1 MDRIHLV
8 ECPRDALQGWPYK
21 VSTEDKV
28 AYYRALI
35 DVGFDT
41 IDIGSFVS
49 PKAVPSM
56 ANTVKDYDHTVAIFG
71 LDKIPSNAIAFF
83 TCQLSIIED
92 EGMLP
97 KHGTRI
103 LVIAANER
111 GALEASKYETIDD
124 IGFPL
129 SLSETFQK
137 RNTGANIKEAF
148 TRLENIQ
155 NICINNSK
163 RLVVYLSMGFG
174 NPYGDKW
181 HPDMLTDFSDKLR
194 KEINV
199 EVIALSDTVGTAA
212 DNVVEAAFK
221 TVIKELPTVEF
232 GAHLHLHATA
242 GLSKIEAALRGGC
255 LRFDGA
261 IRGIG
266 GCPLAQDALVGN
278 APTEKLIEY
287 FVKRDLWS
295 VGNERAWDQSQNLAS
310 EIFSEI

>member
-8 ECPRDALQGWPYK
+8 ECPRDALQGWPHK

-56 ANTVKDYDHTVAIFG
+56 ANTAKV
-71 LDKIPSNAIAFF
+71 
-83 TCQLSIIED
+83 LSIIED

-111 GALEASKYETIDD
+111 GATEATKYETIDD

-137 RNTGANIKEAF
+137 RNTGASIEEAF

-194 KEINV
+194 KDINV

-212 DNVVEAAFK
+212 DNVVEEAFN

-295 VGNERAWDQSQNLAS
+295 VANERAWDQSQNLAS

>member
-8 ECPRDALQGWPYK
+8 ECPRDALQGWPHK

-56 ANTVKDYDHTVAIFG
+56 ANTAKV
-71 LDKIPSNAIAFF
+71 
-83 TCQLSIIED
+83 LSIIED

-97 KHGTRI
+97 KQGTRI

-111 GALEASKYETIDD
+111 GATEASKYETIDD

-137 RNTGANIKEAF
+137 RNTGASIEEAF

-194 KEINV
+194 KDINV

-212 DNVVEAAFK
+212 DNVVEEAFN

>member
-56 ANTVKDYDHTVAIFG
+56 ANTAKV
-71 LDKIPSNAIAFF
+71 
-83 TCQLSIIED
+83 LSIIED

-97 KHGTRI
+97 KQGTRI

-111 GALEASKYETIDD
+111 GAIEASKYETIDD

-212 DNVVEAAFK
+212 DNVVEEAFK

>member
-8 ECPRDALQGWPYK
+8 ECPRDALQGWPHK

-49 PKAVPSM
+49 TKAVPSM
-56 ANTVKDYDHTVAIFG
+56 ANTAKVF
-71 LDKIPSNAIAFF
+71 
-83 TCQLSIIED
+83 SIIED

-111 GALEASKYETIDD
+111 GATEASKYETIDD

-137 RNTGANIKEAF
+137 RNTGANIEEAF

-194 KEINV
+194 KDINV
-199 EVIALSDTVGTAA
+199 EVIALSDTVGTAT
-212 DNVVEAAFK
+212 DNVVEEAFK

-255 LRFDGA
+255 RRFDGA

-295 VGNERAWDQSQNLAS
+295 VANERAWDQSQNLAS

>member
-56 ANTVKDYDHTVAIFG
+56 ANTAKV
-71 LDKIPSNAIAFF
+71 
-83 TCQLSIIED
+83 LSIIED

-111 GALEASKYETIDD
+111 GAIEASKYETIDD

-212 DNVVEAAFK
+212 DNVVEEAFK

>member
-56 ANTVKDYDHTVAIFG
+56 ANTAKV
-71 LDKIPSNAIAFF
+71 
-83 TCQLSIIED
+83 LSIIED

>member
-49 PKAVPSM
+49 PKSVPSM
-56 ANTVKDYDHTVAIFG
+56 ANTAKV
-71 LDKIPSNAIAFF
+71 
-83 TCQLSIIED
+83 LSIIED

>member
-21 VSTEDKV
+21 VSTEDKI

-56 ANTVKDYDHTVAIFG
+56 ANTAKV
-71 LDKIPSNAIAFF
+71 
-83 TCQLSIIED
+83 LSIIED

-111 GALEASKYETIDD
+111 GAIEASKYETIDD

-212 DNVVEAAFK
+212 DNVVEEAFK

>member
-8 ECPRDALQGWPYK
+8 ECPRDALQGWPHK
-21 VSTEDKV
+21 ISTEDKI
-28 AYYRALI
+28 AYYRSLLN
-35 DVGFDT
+35 VGFDT

-49 PKAVPSM
+49 PNAVPSM
-56 ANTVKDYDHTVAIFG
+56 ANTAKVLSAIE
-71 LDKIPSNAIAFF
+71 N
-83 TCQLSIIED
+83 

-97 KHGTRI
+97 MPGTRI
-103 LVIAANER
+103 LVIVANER
-111 GALEASKYETIDD
+111 GATQAAKFNTIDD

-137 RNTGANIKEAF
+137 KNTGASIEEAF
-148 TRLENIQ
+148 SRLDNIQ

-174 NPYGDKW
+174 NPYGDLW
-181 HPDMLTDFSDKLR
+181 HPDMLTEFSNRLR
-194 KEINV
+194 NDINV
-199 EVIALSDTVGTAA
+199 KVIALSDTVGTAT
-212 DNVVEAAFK
+212 DKVVEDAFSA
-221 TVIKELPTVEF
+221 VITELPNIEF

-242 GLSKIEAALRGGC
+242 GLTKIEAALRGGC

-278 APTEKLIEY
+278 APTERMIEL
-287 FVKRDLWS
+287 FVNRGLWTI
-295 VGNERAWDQSQNLAS
+295 GNERAWEQSQNLAS
-310 EIFSEI
+310 EIFAEI

>member
-8 ECPRDALQGWPYK
+8 ECPRDALQGWPNK
-21 VSTEDKV
+21 VSTEDKI

-56 ANTVKDYDHTVAIFG
+56 ANTAKV
-71 LDKIPSNAIAFF
+71 
-83 TCQLSIIED
+83 LSIIED

-97 KHGTRI
+97 KQGTRI

-111 GALEASKYETIDD
+111 GATEASKYETIDD

-137 RNTGANIKEAF
+137 RNTGASIEEAF

-194 KEINV
+194 KDINV

-212 DNVVEAAFK
+212 DNVVEEAFK

>member
-56 ANTVKDYDHTVAIFG
+56 ANTAKV
-71 LDKIPSNAIAFF
+71 
-83 TCQLSIIED
+83 LSIIED

-97 KHGTRI
+97 KQGTRI

-111 GALEASKYETIDD
+111 GATEASKYETIDD

-137 RNTGANIKEAF
+137 RNTGASIEEAF

-194 KEINV
+194 KDINV

-212 DNVVEAAFK
+212 DNVVEEAFK

>member
-8 ECPRDALQGWPYK
+8 ECPRDALQGWPHK

-56 ANTVKDYDHTVAIFG
+56 ANTAKV
-71 LDKIPSNAIAFF
+71 
-83 TCQLSIIED
+83 LSIIED

-97 KHGTRI
+97 KQGTRI

-111 GALEASKYETIDD
+111 GATEASKYETIDD

-137 RNTGANIKEAF
+137 RNTGASIEEAF

-194 KEINV
+194 KDINV

-212 DNVVEAAFK
+212 DNVVEEAFK

>member
-8 ECPRDALQGWPYK
+8 ECPRDALQGWPHK

-49 PKAVPSM
+49 SKAVPSM
-56 ANTVKDYDHTVAIFG
+56 ANTAKV
-71 LDKIPSNAIAFF
+71 
-83 TCQLSIIED
+83 LSIIED

-111 GALEASKYETIDD
+111 GATEASKYETIDD

-137 RNTGANIKEAF
+137 RNTGANIEEAF

-181 HPDMLTDFSDKLR
+181 HPDMLTDFSDKL
-194 KEINV
+194 
-199 EVIALSDTVGTAA
+199 
-212 DNVVEAAFK
+212 
-221 TVIKELPTVEF
+221 
-232 GAHLHLHATA
+232 
-242 GLSKIEAALRGGC
+242 
-255 LRFDGA
+255 
-261 IRGIG
+261 
-266 GCPLAQDALVGN
+266 
-278 APTEKLIEY
+278 
-287 FVKRDLWS
+287 
-295 VGNERAWDQSQNLAS
+295 
-310 EIFSEI
+310 

>member
-8 ECPRDALQGWPYK
+8 ECPRDALQGWPHK

-56 ANTVKDYDHTVAIFG
+56 ANTAKV
-71 LDKIPSNAIAFF
+71 
-83 TCQLSIIED
+83 LSIIED

-111 GALEASKYETIDD
+111 GAIEASKYETIDD

-212 DNVVEAAFK
+212 DNVVEEAFK

-310 EIFSEI
+310 EIFSET

>member
-8 ECPRDALQGWPYK
+8 ECPRDALQGWPHK
-21 VSTEDKV
+21 ISTEDKV
-28 AYYRALI
+28 AYYRSLLN
-35 DVGFDT
+35 VGFDT

-49 PKAVPSM
+49 TKAVPSM
-56 ANTVKDYDHTVAIFG
+56 ANTAKV
-71 LDKIPSNAIAFF
+71 
-83 TCQLSIIED
+83 LSVIEN

-97 KHGTRI
+97 MPGTRI
-103 LVIAANER
+103 LVIVANER
-111 GALEASKYETIDD
+111 GATQAAKFNTIDD

-137 RNTGANIKEAF
+137 KNTGASIEEAF
-148 TRLENIQ
+148 SRLDNIQ

-174 NPYGDKW
+174 NPYGDLW
-181 HPDMLTDFSDKLR
+181 HPDMLTEFSDRLR
-194 KEINV
+194 NDINV
-199 EVIALSDTVGTAA
+199 KVIALSDTVGTAT
-212 DNVVEAAFK
+212 DEVVEDAFSA
-221 TVIKELPTVEF
+221 VITELPNIEF

-242 GLSKIEAALRGGC
+242 GLTKIEAALRGGC

-278 APTEKLIEY
+278 APTERMIEL
-287 FVKRDLWS
+287 FVNRGLWTI
-295 VGNERAWDQSQNLAS
+295 GNERAWGQSQNLAS
-310 EIFSEI
+310 EIFAEI